1 MTALDTPIGRRTVL
15 QGFLVAG
22 PTLAIAWKVGPGDG
36 AGAFPVASPETTD
49 AQDLTDVLILTGTPG
64 YYDLLIEIRPD
75 NRVYFELPRMEVG
88 QGVKTSV
95 GMMVADNLDVPFES
109 MDITLSKAEQKRGAG
124 QLTGGSHTCR
134 SLWDPVRLIGARM
147 RGQLMAAASQKL
159 GIPVNQLRTEGGYVI
174 ARNGDKVPYGEISEL
189 ARSFQNAPAAAP
201 KTAAEFNIIGKPHHR
216 EDARRIVTGT
226 MPYAMDTPV
235 DGALPTV
242 IALSATHGAS
252 VISIDDAEAKAMKG
266 VIAITHI
273 PGMPEYLIPEGVA
286 VTAETFGIAK
296 KAKEALKIKWSAGP
310 MDSLSDAQIDDLM
323 NSIIDKVSAPDGE
336 KTLDAKFRWPYVPH
350 APMEPNDA
358 VADVRQDS
366 AEVWTGCKIPLTAHR
381 NVASTLGLP
390 VEKVTFNVVP
400 SGGSFGRRLFHD
412 PVIHAAQVSQR
423 IGKPVKLTWMREE
436 DIKHGRTRP
445 VAIHHVRA
453 VCNNGEVTSF
463 EHRQACAE
471 MDLRHGFGD
480 VVSQQITAYNNAGA
494 SQYVFQ
500 MTQKLAY
507 KTGFTAITMKDKFLA
522 KPSGALRVVYS
533 GQVGAINEI
542 VMDELARMNGKDEVE
557 FRMNLLDTD
566 RHRAVLKKVA
576 EEGSWGRT
584 LPKGVAQGVG
594 MHDEYKSIVAYLMEI
609 DTRGDEP
616 RMTRC
621 TIAVDVGQCV
631 NPMGTASSLYGQ
643 AMDGFAFVFRSGL
656 HVDNGAT
663 RESNFNDYKW
673 GRMFDAAPDMSCH
686 ILPTSNVNPAGIGE
700 LGVPAAAGAAAN
712 AWARATGKQPRNFPL
727 NEYGA

>member
-22 PTLAIAWKVGPGDG
+22 PTLAIAWKVGSGDG
-36 AGAFPVASPETTD
+36 AGAFPAASPETTD

-64 YYDLLIEIRPD
+64 YYDLLIEIKPD

-95 GMMVADNLDVPFES
+95 GMMVADHLDVPFES

-134 SLWDPVRLIGARM
+134 SLWDPVRLAGARM

-159 GIPVNQLRTEGGYVI
+159 GIPVDQLRTEDGYVI
-174 ARNGDKVPYGEISEL
+174 ARNGEKVAYGAISEL
-189 ARSFQNAPAAAP
+189 ARSFVNAPMAAP
-201 KTAAEFNIIGKPHHR
+201 KTAADFKIIGTPQHR

-252 VISIDDAEAKAMKG
+252 VISIEDTEAKAMKG

-296 KAKEALKIKWSAGP
+296 KAKDVLKIKWSAGP

-323 NSIIDKVSAPDGE
+323 NSIIDQVSAPDGE

-350 APMEPNDA
+350 APMESNDA
-358 VADVRQDS
+358 VADVRKDS

-423 IGKPVKLTWMREE
+423 IGKPVKLIWMREE

-453 VCNNGEVTSF
+453 VCNNGDVTSF

-500 MTQKLAY
+500 MTQKLPY

-522 KPSGALRVVYS
+522 KASGALRVVYS

-542 VMDELARMNGKDEVE
+542 VMDELARMNGQDEVE
-557 FRMNLLDTD
+557 FRMKLLDTD
-566 RHRAVLKKVA
+566 RHRAVLKKCA
-576 EEGSWGRT
+576 EEGSWGRE
-584 LPKGVAQGVG
+584 LPKGVAQGIA
-594 MHDEYKSIVAYLMEI
+594 MHDEYKSVVAYLMEI

-616 RMTRC
+616 RMTKC

-643 AMDGFAFVFRSGL
+643 AMDGFAFAFRSGL
-656 HVDNGAT
+656 HVDSGAT

-673 GRMFDAAPDMSCH
+673 GRMFDAAPEMSCH

-700 LGVPAAAGAAAN
+700 LGVPAATGAAAN

>member
-1 MTALDTPIGRRTVL
+1 MTLFEAPVGRRKVL
-15 QGFLVAG
+15 QGMMMAG
-22 PTLAIAWKVGPGDG
+22 PTLAIAWKVGVPDG
-36 AGAFPVASPETTD
+36 AGAFPVKSEETTD
-49 AQDLTDVLILTGTPG
+49 AQDLTDILILTGTPG
-64 YYDLLIEIRPD
+64 YYDLLIEIKPD

-88 QGVKTSV
+88 QGVMTSV
-95 GMMVADNLDVPFES
+95 GMMVADHLDVPFAN

-124 QLTGGSHTCR
+124 QLTGGSHAVR

-147 RGQLMAAASQKL
+147 RGQLLAAASQRL
-159 GIPVNQLRTEGGYVI
+159 GVPVDQLRTEDGYVI
-174 ARNGDKVPYGEISEL
+174 ARNGEKVTYGEISEL
-189 ARSFQNAPAAAP
+189 ARSFPTAPTAAP
-201 KTAAEFNIIGKPHHR
+201 KTSAEFKIIGRPHHR

-226 MPYAMDTPV
+226 MPYAMDVPV
-235 DGALPTV
+235 EGALPTV
-242 IALSATHGAS
+242 IALAATHGAS
-252 VISIDDAEAKAMKG
+252 VVSIDDSAAKAMKG
-266 VIAITHI
+266 VIAVTHI

-296 KAKEALKIKWSAGP
+296 KAKDALKIKWSAGP
-310 MDSLSDAQIDDLM
+310 MDQLSDAQIDDLM
-323 NSIIDKVSAPDGE
+323 NSIIDKVSAPEGD

-358 VADVRQDS
+358 VADVREDS

-381 NVASTLGLP
+381 NVATTLGLP
-390 VEKVTFNVVP
+390 VEKVTFHVVP

-412 PVIHAAQVSQR
+412 PVVQAAQISQR
-423 IGKPVKLTWMREE
+423 LGKPVKLLWMREE

-453 VCNNGEVTSF
+453 TCRNGDVVSF

-480 VVSQQITAYNNAGA
+480 AVSQQITAYNNAGA
-494 SQYVFQ
+494 SQFVFQ
-500 MTQKLAY
+500 WTQKLPY

-557 FRMNLLDTD
+557 FRMGLLDTD

-576 EEGSWGRT
+576 EEGSWGRA
-584 LPKGVAQGVG
+584 LPRGVAQGVA

-609 DTRGDEP
+609 DTNGPEP

-621 TIAVDVGQCV
+621 TIAVDVGYCV

-643 AMDGFAFVFRSGL
+643 AMDGFAFAFRSGL

-673 GRMFDAAPDMSCH
+673 GRMFDCAPEMTCH

-700 LGVPAAAGAAAN
+700 LGIPAATGAAAN

>member
-22 PTLAIAWKVGPGDG
+22 PTLAIAWKVGSGDG

-134 SLWDPVRLIGARM
+134 SLWDPVRLAGARM

-159 GIPVNQLRTEGGYVI
+159 GIPVAQLRTEDGYVV
-174 ARNGDKVPYGEISEL
+174 ARNGEKVPYGEISEL
-189 ARSFQNAPAAAP
+189 ARSFLNAPAAAP
-201 KTAAEFNIIGKPHHR
+201 KTAADFKIIGTPQHR

-266 VIAITHI
+266 VIAVTHI

-296 KAKEALKIKWSAGP
+296 KAKDALKIKWSAGP

-350 APMEPNDA
+350 APMESNDA
-358 VADVRQDS
+358 VADVRNDS

-381 NVASTLGLP
+381 NVAATLGLP

-423 IGKPVKLTWMREE
+423 IGKPVKLIWLREE

-453 VCNNGEVTSF
+453 VCNNGDVTSF

-542 VMDELARMNGKDEVE
+542 VMDELARMNGKDEVD
-557 FRMNLLDTD
+557 FRMGLLDTD

-576 EEGSWGRT
+576 EEGSWGRD

-616 RMTRC
+616 RMTKC

-673 GRMFDAAPDMSCH
+673 GRMFDAAPEMSCH

>member
-1 MTALDTPIGRRTVL
+1 MTALDTPIGRRKVL

-22 PTLAIAWKVGPGDG
+22 PTLAIAWKIGLPEG
-36 AGAFPVASPETTD
+36 AGAFPVASPESTD
-49 AQDLTDVLILTGTPG
+49 AQDLTDHLILTGTPG
-64 YYDLLIEIRPD
+64 YYDLMIEIKPD
-75 NRVYFELPRMEVG
+75 NRVYLEVPRMEVG
-88 QGVKTSV
+88 QGVKTSI
-95 GMMVADNLDVPFES
+95 GMMVADNLDVPFAN

-124 QLTGGSHTCR
+124 QLTGGSHSCR
-134 SLWDPVRLIGARM
+134 SLWDPVRLICAGM

-159 GIPVNQLRTEGGYVI
+159 GVPVSQLRTEDGYVI
-174 ARNGDKVPYGEISEL
+174 ARSGEKVSFGEISQL
-189 ARSFQNAPAAAP
+189 ARDFPNAPAAAP
-201 KTAAEFNIIGKPHHR
+201 KTSKDFKIIGTPQHR

-226 MPYAMDTPV
+226 MPYALDTPV
-235 DGALPTV
+235 EGALPTC

-252 VISIDDAEAKAMKG
+252 VISIDDTEAKAIKG

-296 KAKEALKIKWSAGP
+296 KAKNALKIKWSAGP
-310 MDSLSDAQIDDLM
+310 MDALSDAQIDDLM
-323 NSIIDKVSAPDGE
+323 NSIIDQVSAPDGD

-358 VADVRQDS
+358 VADVRADS
-366 AEVWTGCKIPLTAHR
+366 AEVWTGCKIPTTAHR
-381 NVASTLGLP
+381 NVATTLGLP

-412 PVIHAAQVSQR
+412 PVIHAAQISQR

-453 VCNNGEVTSF
+453 TCRNGDVVSF

-480 VVSQQITAYNNAGA
+480 AVSQQITAYNNAGA

-507 KTGFTAITMKDKFLA
+507 KTGSTAITMKDKFLA

-533 GQVGAINEI
+533 GQVGTINEI
-542 VMDELARMNGKDEVE
+542 VIDELARMNGKDEVE
-557 FRMNLLDTD
+557 FRMALLDTD
-566 RHRAVLKKVA
+566 RHRTVLQKCA
-576 EEGSWGRT
+576 EEGNWGRQ
-584 LPKGVAQGVG
+584 LPAGVAQGIG

-609 DTRGDEP
+609 DTRGTEP
-616 RMTRC
+616 RMTKC
-621 TIAVDVGQCV
+621 TIAVDVAQCV

-656 HVDNGAT
+656 HLDNGAT

-673 GRMFDAAPDMSCH
+673 GRMFDAAPEMSCH

>member
-1 MTALDTPIGRRTVL
+1 MTTLETPIGRRQVL

-22 PTLAIAWKVGPGDG
+22 PTLAIAWKIGMPEG
-36 AGAFPVASPETTD
+36 ASAFPVASPEITD

-64 YYDLLIEIRPD
+64 YYDLLIEIKPD

-95 GMMVADNLDVPFES
+95 GMMVADHLDVPFES

-124 QLTGGSHTCR
+124 QLTGGSHAVR
-134 SLWDPVRLIGARM
+134 SLWDPVRLICAGM
-147 RGQLMAAASQKL
+147 RGQLMAAASQRL
-159 GIPVNQLRTEGGYVI
+159 GIPVNQLHTEDGYVI
-174 ARNGDKVPYGEISEL
+174 ARSGEKVSYGEISEL
-189 ARSFQNAPAAAP
+189 ARSFTKAPAAAP
-201 KTAAEFNIIGKPHHR
+201 KTTAEFKIIGRPHHR

-226 MPYAMDTPV
+226 MPYAMDTKV
-235 DGALPTV
+235 EGALPTV
-242 IALSATHGAS
+242 IALAATHGAS

-296 KAKEALKIKWSAGP
+296 KAKNALKIKWSAGP
-310 MDSLSDAQIDDLM
+310 MDQLSDAQIDDLM
-323 NSIIDKVSAPDGE
+323 NSIIEGVSAPEGD

-350 APMEPNDA
+350 APMESNDA
-358 VADVRQDS
+358 VADVRKDS
-366 AEVWTGCKIPLTAHR
+366 AEVWTGSKIPLTAHR
-381 NVASTLGLP
+381 NVATTLGLD
-390 VEKVTFNVVP
+390 VEKVTFHVVP

-412 PVIHAAQVSQR
+412 PVVQAAQISQR
-423 IGKPVKLTWMREE
+423 LGKPVKLSWMREE

-453 VCNNGEVTSF
+453 TCRNGDITSF

-480 VVSQQITAYNNAGA
+480 IVSQQVTAYNNAGA
-494 SQYVFQ
+494 SQYVFD
-500 MTQKLAY
+500 MTQKLPY
-507 KTGFTAITMKDKFLA
+507 KTGFTALTMKDKFLA

-533 GQVGAINEI
+533 GQVGTINEI
-542 VMDELARMNGKDEVE
+542 VLDELARMNGKDEVE
-557 FRMNLLDTD
+557 FRMGLLDTE
-566 RHRAVLKKVA
+566 RHRNVLKKVA
-576 EEGSWGRT
+576 EEGSWGRQ
-584 LPKGVAQGVG
+584 LPRGVAQGIG

-609 DTRGDEP
+609 DTRGKEP
-616 RMTRC
+616 RMTKC
-621 TIAVDVGQCV
+621 TIAVDVGHCV

-643 AMDGFAFVFRSGL
+643 AMDGFAFAFRAGL

-663 RESNFNDYKW
+663 RESNFHEYKW
-673 GRMFDAAPDMSCH
+673 GRMFDAAPEMSCH
-686 ILPTSNVNPAGIGE
+686 ILPTSNVNPGGIGE
-700 LGVPAAAGAAAN
+700 LGVPAASAAAAN
-712 AWARATGKQPRNFPL
+712 GWARATGKQPRNFPL